1 MKTAKTNRDEVREN
15 TLSIPMTKEE
25 KDSVR
30 NASHKMGVS
39 MSSFARIALKDFAK
53 RELLRNERFR
63 LVRDGCCI
71 NDYF

>member
-53 RELLRNERFR
+53 SELLRNE
-63 LVRDGCCI
+63 
-71 NDYF
+71 